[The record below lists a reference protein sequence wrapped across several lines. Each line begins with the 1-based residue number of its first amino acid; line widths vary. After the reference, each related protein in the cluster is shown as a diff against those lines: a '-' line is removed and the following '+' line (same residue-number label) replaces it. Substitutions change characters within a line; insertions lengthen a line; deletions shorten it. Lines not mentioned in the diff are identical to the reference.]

1 MRPDK
6 RGSAASTTTLVVF
19 ALPVIWL
26 GLIGGSCA
34 APGRTLIDWIN
45 AFGTAIEQPWHFS
58 FNQYSLKAVLIAL
71 AAYALCIMLYRDSQ
85 RKRRPGE
92 EYGSA
97 EWGNAKQIDSK
108 YRYHDKFTVEVKQML
123 HRIASFFALCAEFI
137 TGKLTEEERQRRK
150 EQKAL
155 AVHVDQNIPLT
166 MHTRIGLDVFRHQ
179 RNLNM
184 MVIGGSGTGKS
195 RSVSKPEILQAN
207 CSYIICDPKGELLRD
222 CAEFLLHEGYDIK
235 VFNLKE
241 GERRC
246 GNMYNPFRYLRSEVD
261 CVQLVTLLF
270 RATTPK
276 GSHSSDP
283 FWERAEETLVTALV
297 LFIYLECDPEDQNF
311 ATVMFLLRNA
321 QASEEDEGKQNPVDT
336 LFAEIAQDHPEHIA
350 NQYWEAYKLAAGKT
364 AKSILIMASSRLKHF
379 MLDEI
384 ADMTMEDEMDLA
396 SLGEKKRAIFV
407 CTPVNDT
414 SFNYLVSMMYMQ
426 AFQQLYDR
434 AEREYGGRLPRHVRF
449 IMDEFYNTPPPDRF
463 DNVLSTCRSYNLS
476 CAVILQ
482 DIGQIKTMFEKEW
495 ESLIAQC
502 DQFLYLGGNDTATHK
517 YVSERLGKETIFS
530 KTTSQTRGT
539 HGSSSQNDQKVGTEL
554 MTPDAISRMENQYSI
569 LFMRGE
575 RPVFDEKYV
584 LQKHPN
590 VQWLA
595 GDGKAKAY
603 SPPEHIPF
611 HKYHVEIPAD
621 EIDEKYKPE
630 EIGGV
635 LFEYFV
641 IPPQSPQKGERIMK
655 NKLTQ
660 KAAALLCS
668 KKALNR
674 ARTAHRL
681 LSMTAIIACL
691 AVVPAF
697 ADNEAL
703 NAVNKLS
710 DTIFAL
716 IKAVGLICAGWGVL
730 QLGMSVQSHD
740 ASQRTQGV
748 LCILGGLLI
757 YFVKAIL
764 TSIGAA

>member
-58 FNQYSLKAVLIAL
+58 FNQYSLKAILIAL
-71 AAYALCIMLYRDSQ
+71 AAYAMCIMLYRDSQ

-108 YRYHDKFTVEVKQML
+108 YRYHDKFTVEVKQTL

-150 EQKAL
+150 ERKAL

-336 LFAEIAQDHPEHIA
+336 LFAEIAQEHPEHIA

-482 DIGQIKTMFEKEW
+482 DIGQLKTMFEKEW
-495 ESLIAQC
+495 ESLMAQC
-502 DQFLYLGGNDTATHK
+502 DEFLY
-517 YVSERLGKETIFS
+517 E
-530 KTTSQTRGT
+530 
-539 HGSSSQNDQKVGTEL
+539 
-554 MTPDAISRMENQYSI
+554 
-569 LFMRGE
+569 
-575 RPVFDEKYV
+575 
-584 LQKHPN
+584 
-590 VQWLA
+590 
-595 GDGKAKAY
+595 
-603 SPPEHIPF
+603 
-611 HKYHVEIPAD
+611 
-621 EIDEKYKPE
+621 
-630 EIGGV
+630 
-635 LFEYFV
+635 
-641 IPPQSPQKGERIMK
+641 
-655 NKLTQ
+655 
-660 KAAALLCS
+660 
-668 KKALNR
+668 
-674 ARTAHRL
+674 
-681 LSMTAIIACL
+681 
-691 AVVPAF
+691 
-697 ADNEAL
+697 
-703 NAVNKLS
+703 
-710 DTIFAL
+710 
-716 IKAVGLICAGWGVL
+716 
-730 QLGMSVQSHD
+730 
-740 ASQRTQGV
+740 
-748 LCILGGLLI
+748 
-757 YFVKAIL
+757 
-764 TSIGAA
+764 

>member
-150 EQKAL
+150 ERKAL

-276 GSHSSDP
+276 GSRSSDP

-336 LFAEIAQDHPEHIA
+336 LFAEIAQEHPEHIA
-350 NQYWEAYKLAAGKT
+350 NQYWEAYKLAAG
-364 AKSILIMASSRLKHF
+364 
-379 MLDEI
+379 
-384 ADMTMEDEMDLA
+384 
-396 SLGEKKRAIFV
+396 
-407 CTPVNDT
+407 
-414 SFNYLVSMMYMQ
+414 
-426 AFQQLYDR
+426 
-434 AEREYGGRLPRHVRF
+434 
-449 IMDEFYNTPPPDRF
+449 
-463 DNVLSTCRSYNLS
+463 
-476 CAVILQ
+476 
-482 DIGQIKTMFEKEW
+482 DI
-495 ESLIAQC
+495 
-502 DQFLYLGGNDTATHK
+502 
-517 YVSERLGKETIFS
+517 
-530 KTTSQTRGT
+530 
-539 HGSSSQNDQKVGTEL
+539 
-554 MTPDAISRMENQYSI
+554 
-569 LFMRGE
+569 
-575 RPVFDEKYV
+575 
-584 LQKHPN
+584 
-590 VQWLA
+590 
-595 GDGKAKAY
+595 
-603 SPPEHIPF
+603 
-611 HKYHVEIPAD
+611 
-621 EIDEKYKPE
+621 
-630 EIGGV
+630 
-635 LFEYFV
+635 
-641 IPPQSPQKGERIMK
+641 
-655 NKLTQ
+655 
-660 KAAALLCS
+660 CS
-668 KKALNR
+668 K
-674 ARTAHRL
+674 
-681 LSMTAIIACL
+681 
-691 AVVPAF
+691 
-697 ADNEAL
+697 
-703 NAVNKLS
+703 
-710 DTIFAL
+710 
-716 IKAVGLICAGWGVL
+716 
-730 QLGMSVQSHD
+730 
-740 ASQRTQGV
+740 
-748 LCILGGLLI
+748 
-757 YFVKAIL
+757 
-764 TSIGAA
+764 

>member
-1 MRPDK
+1 MKRPDK
-6 RGSAASTTTLVVF
+6 RGLAANTTTLVVF

-34 APGRTLIDWIN
+34 APGRKLFDWIN

-58 FNQYSLKAVLIAL
+58 FNQYSIKAALIAL
-71 AAYALCIMLYRDSQ
+71 AAYVLFIVLYQDSQ

-92 EYGSA
+92 EYGTA
-97 EWGNAKQIDSK
+97 EWGTAEQIDSK
-108 YRYHDKFTVEVKQML
+108 YRYHDTFVD
-123 HRIASFFALCAEFI
+123 RIKKMFRSIRSFFALCAEFF
-137 TGKLTEEERQRRK
+137 TGKLTKEERQRRK
-150 EQKAL
+150 EQEEL
-155 AVHVDQNIPLT
+155 AVHIDQNIPLT

-195 RSVSKPEILQAN
+195 RSVSKPEIAQAN

-241 GERRC
+241 GHRRC
-246 GNMYNPFRYLRSEVD
+246 GNMYNPFHYLRSEAD

-276 GSHSSDP
+276 GTHSSDP
-283 FWERAEETLVTALV
+283 FWERAEETLITALV
-297 LFIYLECDPEDQNF
+297 LYLYLEGEPEDKNF
-311 ATVMFLLRNA
+311 ATIMFLLRNA
-321 QASEEDEGKQNPVDT
+321 QASEEDESARNPVDE
-336 LFAEIAQDHPEHIA
+336 LFMEVEAEKGAGHIA
-350 NQYWEAYKLAAGKT
+350 VQYWQAYKLAAGKT

-379 MLDEI
+379 MLSEI

-396 SLGEKKRAIFV
+396 SLGERKRAIFI

-434 AEREYGGRLPRHVRF
+434 AEQKYGGRLPHHVRF

-502 DQFLYLGGNDTATHK
+502 DQFLYLGGNDTATYK

-530 KTTSQTRGT
+530 KTTSLSRGT
-539 HGSSSQNDQKVGTEL
+539 HGSSSQNDQKVGTDL
-554 MTPDAISRMENQYSI
+554 MTPDAIGKMDNQYSI
-569 LFMRGE
+569 LFVRGE
-575 RPVFDEKYV
+575 RPIFDEKYV

-590 VQWLA
+590 VKWLA
-595 GDGKAKAY
+595 GDGNAKKY
-603 SPPEHIPF
+603 DPPVHIPF
-611 HKYHVEIPAD
+611 HNVDPID
-621 EIDEKYKPE
+621 ENDEKYKPV
-630 EIGGV
+630 EIGG
-635 LFEYFV
+635 LRFDYLDWSQ
-641 IPPQSPQKGERIMK
+641 PQDEGE
-655 NKLTQ
+655 
-660 KAAALLCS
+660 
-668 KKALNR
+668 
-674 ARTAHRL
+674 
-681 LSMTAIIACL
+681 
-691 AVVPAF
+691 
-697 ADNEAL
+697 
-703 NAVNKLS
+703 
-710 DTIFAL
+710 
-716 IKAVGLICAGWGVL
+716 
-730 QLGMSVQSHD
+730 
-740 ASQRTQGV
+740 
-748 LCILGGLLI
+748 
-757 YFVKAIL
+757 
-764 TSIGAA
+764 

>member
-58 FNQYSLKAVLIAL
+58 FNQYSLKAILIAL

-108 YRYHDKFTVEVKQML
+108 YRYHDKFTVEVKQTL

-336 LFAEIAQDHPEHIA
+336 LFAEIAQEHPEHIA

-482 DIGQIKTMFEKEW
+482 DIGQLKTMFEKEW
-495 ESLIAQC
+495 ESLMAQC
-502 DQFLYLGGNDTATHK
+502 DEFLYLGGWARKRFFQKRPRRPEVRMVRPARMTR
-517 YVSERLGKETIFS
+517 RL
-530 KTTSQTRGT
+530 
-539 HGSSSQNDQKVGTEL
+539 
-554 MTPDAISRMENQYSI
+554 
-569 LFMRGE
+569 
-575 RPVFDEKYV
+575 
-584 LQKHPN
+584 
-590 VQWLA
+590 
-595 GDGKAKAY
+595 
-603 SPPEHIPF
+603 
-611 HKYHVEIPAD
+611 
-621 EIDEKYKPE
+621 
-630 EIGGV
+630 
-635 LFEYFV
+635 
-641 IPPQSPQKGERIMK
+641 
-655 NKLTQ
+655 
-660 KAAALLCS
+660 
-668 KKALNR
+668 
-674 ARTAHRL
+674 
-681 LSMTAIIACL
+681 
-691 AVVPAF
+691 
-697 ADNEAL
+697 
-703 NAVNKLS
+703 
-710 DTIFAL
+710 
-716 IKAVGLICAGWGVL
+716 
-730 QLGMSVQSHD
+730 VQS
-740 ASQRTQGV
+740 
-748 LCILGGLLI
+748 L
-757 YFVKAIL
+757 
-764 TSIGAA
+764 

>member
-482 DIGQIKTMFEKEW
+482 DIGQLKTMFEKEW
-495 ESLIAQC
+495 ESLMAQC
-502 DQFLYLGGNDTATHK
+502 DEFLYLGGNDSATHK

-539 HGSSSQNDQKVGTEL
+539 HGSSSQN
-554 MTPDAISRMENQYSI
+554 AI

-641 IPPQSPQKGERIMK
+641 IPPQSPQKGE
-655 NKLTQ
+655 
-660 KAAALLCS
+660 
-668 KKALNR
+668 
-674 ARTAHRL
+674 
-681 LSMTAIIACL
+681 
-691 AVVPAF
+691 
-697 ADNEAL
+697 
-703 NAVNKLS
+703 
-710 DTIFAL
+710 
-716 IKAVGLICAGWGVL
+716 
-730 QLGMSVQSHD
+730 
-740 ASQRTQGV
+740 
-748 LCILGGLLI
+748 
-757 YFVKAIL
+757 
-764 TSIGAA
+764 

>member
-1 MRPDK
+1 
-6 RGSAASTTTLVVF
+6 
-19 ALPVIWL
+19 
-26 GLIGGSCA
+26 
-34 APGRTLIDWIN
+34 
-45 AFGTAIEQPWHFS
+45 
-58 FNQYSLKAVLIAL
+58 
-71 AAYALCIMLYRDSQ
+71 
-85 RKRRPGE
+85 
-92 EYGSA
+92 
-97 EWGNAKQIDSK
+97 
-108 YRYHDKFTVEVKQML
+108 
-123 HRIASFFALCAEFI
+123 
-137 TGKLTEEERQRRK
+137 
-150 EQKAL
+150 
-155 AVHVDQNIPLT
+155 
-166 MHTRIGLDVFRHQ
+166 
-179 RNLNM
+179 
-184 MVIGGSGTGKS
+184 
-195 RSVSKPEILQAN
+195 
-207 CSYIICDPKGELLRD
+207 
-222 CAEFLLHEGYDIK
+222 
-235 VFNLKE
+235 
-241 GERRC
+241 
-246 GNMYNPFRYLRSEVD
+246 
-261 CVQLVTLLF
+261 
-270 RATTPK
+270 
-276 GSHSSDP
+276 
-283 FWERAEETLVTALV
+283 
-297 LFIYLECDPEDQNF
+297 
-311 ATVMFLLRNA
+311 
-321 QASEEDEGKQNPVDT
+321 
-336 LFAEIAQDHPEHIA
+336 
-350 NQYWEAYKLAAGKT
+350 
-364 AKSILIMASSRLKHF
+364 MASSRLKHF

-621 EIDEKYKPE
+621 EIDEKYMPE

-641 IPPQSPQKGERIMK
+641 IPPQSPQKGE
-655 NKLTQ
+655 
-660 KAAALLCS
+660 
-668 KKALNR
+668 
-674 ARTAHRL
+674 
-681 LSMTAIIACL
+681 
-691 AVVPAF
+691 
-697 ADNEAL
+697 
-703 NAVNKLS
+703 
-710 DTIFAL
+710 
-716 IKAVGLICAGWGVL
+716 
-730 QLGMSVQSHD
+730 
-740 ASQRTQGV
+740 
-748 LCILGGLLI
+748 
-757 YFVKAIL
+757 
-764 TSIGAA
+764 

>member
-1 MRPDK
+1 MKRPDK
-6 RGSAASTTTLVVF
+6 RGLAVNTTTLVVF

-58 FNQYSLKAVLIAL
+58 FNQYSLKAILIAL
-71 AAYALCIMLYRDSQ
+71 AAYVLFIVLYQDSQ

-92 EYGSA
+92 EYGTA
-97 EWGNAKQIDSK
+97 EWGTAEQIDSK
-108 YRYHDKFTVEVKQML
+108 YRYHDTFVD
-123 HRIASFFALCAEFI
+123 RIKKMFRSIRSFFALCAEFF
-137 TGKLTEEERQRRK
+137 TGKLTKEERQRRK
-150 EQKAL
+150 EQEEL
-155 AVHVDQNIPLT
+155 AVHIDQNIPLT

-195 RSVSKPEILQAN
+195 RSVSKPEIAQAN

-241 GERRC
+241 GHRRC
-246 GNMYNPFRYLRSEVD
+246 GNMYNPFHYLRSEAD

-276 GSHSSDP
+276 GTHSSDP
-283 FWERAEETLVTALV
+283 FWERAEETLITALV
-297 LFIYLECDPEDQNF
+297 LYLYLEGEPEDKNF
-311 ATVMFLLRNA
+311 ATIMFLLRNA
-321 QASEEDEGKQNPVDT
+321 QASEEDESARNPVDE
-336 LFAEIAQDHPEHIA
+336 LFMEVEAEKGAGHIA
-350 NQYWEAYKLAAGKT
+350 VQYWQAYKLAAGKT

-379 MLDEI
+379 MLSEI

-396 SLGEKKRAIFV
+396 SLGERKRAIFI

-434 AEREYGGRLPRHVRF
+434 AEQKYGGRLPHHVRF

-502 DQFLYLGGNDTATHK
+502 DQFLYLGGNDTATYK

-530 KTTSQTRGT
+530 KTTSLSRGT
-539 HGSSSQNDQKVGTEL
+539 HGSSSQNDQKVGTDL
-554 MTPDAISRMENQYSI
+554 MTPDAIGKMDNQYSI
-569 LFMRGE
+569 LFVRGE
-575 RPVFDEKYV
+575 RPIFDEKYV

-590 VQWLA
+590 VKWLA
-595 GDGKAKAY
+595 GDGNAKKY
-603 SPPEHIPF
+603 DPPVHIPF
-611 HKYHVEIPAD
+611 HNVDPID
-621 EIDEKYKPE
+621 ENDEKYQPV
-630 EIGGV
+630 EIGGIRFDY
-635 LFEYFV
+635 LDWSK
-641 IPPQSPQKGERIMK
+641 PQDKGE
-655 NKLTQ
+655 
-660 KAAALLCS
+660 
-668 KKALNR
+668 
-674 ARTAHRL
+674 
-681 LSMTAIIACL
+681 
-691 AVVPAF
+691 
-697 ADNEAL
+697 
-703 NAVNKLS
+703 
-710 DTIFAL
+710 
-716 IKAVGLICAGWGVL
+716 
-730 QLGMSVQSHD
+730 
-740 ASQRTQGV
+740 
-748 LCILGGLLI
+748 
-757 YFVKAIL
+757 
-764 TSIGAA
+764 

>member
-123 HRIASFFALCAEFI
+123 HRIASFVALCAEFI

-150 EQKAL
+150 ERKAL

-261 CVQLVTLLF
+261 CVQIVTLLF

-336 LFAEIAQDHPEHIA
+336 LFAEIAQEHPEHIA

-482 DIGQIKTMFEKEW
+482 DIGQLKTMFEKEW
-495 ESLIAQC
+495 ESLMAQC
-502 DQFLYLGGNDTATHK
+502 DEFLYLGGNDTATHK

-641 IPPQSPQKGERIMK
+641 IPPQSPPKRRINYEKQVYSESCCTAVQQKS
-655 NKLTQ
+655 TQ
-660 KAAALLCS
+660 SRPHCAP
-668 KKALNR
+668 
-674 ARTAHRL
+674 TAVHDGNHRL
-681 LSMTAIIACL
+681 PCCCT
-691 AVVPAF
+691 
-697 ADNEAL
+697 
-703 NAVNKLS
+703 
-710 DTIFAL
+710 
-716 IKAVGLICAGWGVL
+716 GVC
-730 QLGMSVQSHD
+730 
-740 ASQRTQGV
+740 R
-748 LCILGGLLI
+748 
-757 YFVKAIL
+757 
-764 TSIGAA
+764 

>member
-6 RGSAASTTTLVVF
+6 RGSAASTTVLVVF

-26 GLIGGSCA
+26 GLLGATCVEQGQ
-34 APGRTLIDWIN
+34 TLFDWIN
-45 AFGTAIEQPWHFS
+45 AFSAALSTPWRIFP
-58 FNQYSLKAVLIAL
+58 FNQYSIKAALIAL
-71 AAYALCIMLYRDSQ
+71 AIYAVCILLYRDSQ

-108 YRYHDKFTVEVKQML
+108 YRYHDKFTIEVKQ
-123 HRIASFFALCAEFI
+123 AL
-137 TGKLTEEERQRRK
+137 QRRK
-150 EQKAL
+150 EQNEL
-155 AVHVDQNIPLT
+155 AVHIDQNIPLT

-283 FWERAEETLVTALV
+283 FWERAEETLITALV

-311 ATVMFLLRNA
+311 ATIMFLLRNA
-321 QASEEDEGKQNPVDT
+321 QASEEDESKQNPVDT
-336 LFAEIAQDHPEHIA
+336 LFAEIAKDHPEHIA

-434 AEREYGGRLPRHVRF
+434 AERKYGGRLPRHVRF

-482 DIGQIKTMFEKEW
+482 DIGQLKTMFEKEW
-495 ESLIAQC
+495 ESLMAQC
-502 DQFLYLGGNDTATHK
+502 DEFLYLGGNDVATHK
-517 YVSERLGKETIFS
+517 FVSERLGKETIFS
-530 KTTSQTRGT
+530 KTTSQTKGT

-554 MTPDAISRMENQYSI
+554 MTPDAIGRMENQYSI

-584 LQKHPN
+584 LTKHPN

-595 GDGKAKAY
+595 GDGKAKPY
-603 SPPEHIPF
+603 SPEIHIPF
-611 HKYHVEIPAD
+611 HSAVRVD
-621 EIDEKYKPE
+621 ENDENYKPE

-641 IPPQSPQKGERIMK
+641 IPQSKDKGE
-655 NKLTQ
+655 
-660 KAAALLCS
+660 
-668 KKALNR
+668 
-674 ARTAHRL
+674 
-681 LSMTAIIACL
+681 
-691 AVVPAF
+691 
-697 ADNEAL
+697 
-703 NAVNKLS
+703 
-710 DTIFAL
+710 
-716 IKAVGLICAGWGVL
+716 
-730 QLGMSVQSHD
+730 
-740 ASQRTQGV
+740 
-748 LCILGGLLI
+748 
-757 YFVKAIL
+757 
-764 TSIGAA
+764 

>member
-1 MRPDK
+1 MKRPDK
-6 RGSAASTTTLVVF
+6 RGLAANTTTLVVF

-34 APGRTLIDWIN
+34 APGRKLFDWIN
-45 AFGTAIEQPWHFS
+45 AFSIAIETPWRLS
-58 FNQYSLKAVLIAL
+58 FNQYSIKAALIAL
-71 AAYALCIMLYRDSQ
+71 AAYVLFIVLYQDSQ

-92 EYGSA
+92 EYGTA
-97 EWGNAKQIDSK
+97 EWGTAEQIDSK
-108 YRYHDKFTVEVKQML
+108 YRYHDTFVD
-123 HRIASFFALCAEFI
+123 RIKKMFRSIRSFFALCAEFF
-137 TGKLTEEERQRRK
+137 TGKLTKEERQRRK
-150 EQKAL
+150 EQEEL
-155 AVHVDQNIPLT
+155 AVHIDQNIPLT

-195 RSVSKPEILQAN
+195 RSVSKPEIAQAN

-241 GERRC
+241 GHRRC
-246 GNMYNPFRYLRSEVD
+246 GNMYNPFHYLRSEAD

-276 GSHSSDP
+276 GTHSSDP
-283 FWERAEETLVTALV
+283 FWERAEETLITALV
-297 LFIYLECDPEDQNF
+297 LYLYLEGEPEDKNF
-311 ATVMFLLRNA
+311 ATIMFLLRNA
-321 QASEEDEGKQNPVDT
+321 QASEEDESARNPVDE
-336 LFAEIAQDHPEHIA
+336 LFMEVEAEKGAGHIA
-350 NQYWEAYKLAAGKT
+350 VQYWQAYKLAAGKT

-379 MLDEI
+379 MLSEI

-396 SLGEKKRAIFV
+396 SLGERKRAIFI

-434 AEREYGGRLPRHVRF
+434 AEQKYGGRLPHHVRF

-502 DQFLYLGGNDTATHK
+502 DQFLYLGGNDTATYK

-530 KTTSQTRGT
+530 KTTSLSRGT
-539 HGSSSQNDQKVGTEL
+539 HGSSSQNDQKVGTDL
-554 MTPDAISRMENQYSI
+554 MTPDAIGKMDNQYSI
-569 LFMRGE
+569 LFVRGE
-575 RPVFDEKYV
+575 RPIFDEKYV

-641 IPPQSPQKGERIMK
+641 IPPQSPQKGE
-655 NKLTQ
+655 
-660 KAAALLCS
+660 
-668 KKALNR
+668 
-674 ARTAHRL
+674 
-681 LSMTAIIACL
+681 
-691 AVVPAF
+691 
-697 ADNEAL
+697 
-703 NAVNKLS
+703 
-710 DTIFAL
+710 
-716 IKAVGLICAGWGVL
+716 
-730 QLGMSVQSHD
+730 
-740 ASQRTQGV
+740 
-748 LCILGGLLI
+748 
-757 YFVKAIL
+757 
-764 TSIGAA
+764 

>member
-482 DIGQIKTMFEKEW
+482 DIGQLKTMFEKEW
-495 ESLIAQC
+495 ESLMAQC
-502 DQFLYLGGNDTATHK
+502 DEFLYLGGNDTATHK

-530 KTTSQTRGT
+530 KTTSQTRGY
-539 HGSSSQNDQKVGTEL
+539 
-554 MTPDAISRMENQYSI
+554 AW
-569 LFMRGE
+569 F
-575 RPVFDEKYV
+575 
-584 LQKHPN
+584 
-590 VQWLA
+590 VQ
-595 GDGKAKAY
+595 
-603 SPPEHIPF
+603 PE
-611 HKYHVEIPAD
+611 
-621 EIDEKYKPE
+621 
-630 EIGGV
+630 
-635 LFEYFV
+635 
-641 IPPQSPQKGERIMK
+641 
-655 NKLTQ
+655 
-660 KAAALLCS
+660 
-668 KKALNR
+668 
-674 ARTAHRL
+674 
-681 LSMTAIIACL
+681 
-691 AVVPAF
+691 
-697 ADNEAL
+697 
-703 NAVNKLS
+703 
-710 DTIFAL
+710 
-716 IKAVGLICAGWGVL
+716 
-730 QLGMSVQSHD
+730 
-740 ASQRTQGV
+740 
-748 LCILGGLLI
+748 
-757 YFVKAIL
+757 
-764 TSIGAA
+764 

>member
-123 HRIASFFALCAEFI
+123 HRIASFVALCAEFI

-150 EQKAL
+150 ERKAL

-276 GSHSSDP
+276 GSRSSDP

-336 LFAEIAQDHPEHIA
+336 LFAEIAQEHPEHIA

-414 SFNYLVSMMYMQ
+414 SFNYL
-426 AFQQLYDR
+426 F
-434 AEREYGGRLPRHVRF
+434 P
-449 IMDEFYNTPPPDRF
+449 
-463 DNVLSTCRSYNLS
+463 
-476 CAVILQ
+476 
-482 DIGQIKTMFEKEW
+482 
-495 ESLIAQC
+495 
-502 DQFLYLGGNDTATHK
+502 
-517 YVSERLGKETIFS
+517 
-530 KTTSQTRGT
+530 
-539 HGSSSQNDQKVGTEL
+539 
-554 MTPDAISRMENQYSI
+554 
-569 LFMRGE
+569 
-575 RPVFDEKYV
+575 
-584 LQKHPN
+584 
-590 VQWLA
+590 
-595 GDGKAKAY
+595 
-603 SPPEHIPF
+603 
-611 HKYHVEIPAD
+611 
-621 EIDEKYKPE
+621 
-630 EIGGV
+630 
-635 LFEYFV
+635 
-641 IPPQSPQKGERIMK
+641 
-655 NKLTQ
+655 
-660 KAAALLCS
+660 
-668 KKALNR
+668 
-674 ARTAHRL
+674 
-681 LSMTAIIACL
+681 
-691 AVVPAF
+691 
-697 ADNEAL
+697 
-703 NAVNKLS
+703 
-710 DTIFAL
+710 
-716 IKAVGLICAGWGVL
+716 
-730 QLGMSVQSHD
+730 
-740 ASQRTQGV
+740 
-748 LCILGGLLI
+748 
-757 YFVKAIL
+757 
-764 TSIGAA
+764 

>member
-1 MRPDK
+1 MKRPDK
-6 RGSAASTTTLVVF
+6 RGLAANTTTLVVF

-34 APGRTLIDWIN
+34 APGRKLFDWIN

-58 FNQYSLKAVLIAL
+58 FNQYSIKAALIAL
-71 AAYALCIMLYRDSQ
+71 AAYVLFIVLYQDSQ

-92 EYGSA
+92 EYGTA
-97 EWGNAKQIDSK
+97 EWGTAEQIDSK
-108 YRYHDKFTVEVKQML
+108 YRYHDTFVD
-123 HRIASFFALCAEFI
+123 RIKKMFRSIRSFFALCAEFF
-137 TGKLTEEERQRRK
+137 TGKLTKEERQRRK
-150 EQKAL
+150 EQEEL
-155 AVHVDQNIPLT
+155 AVHIDQNIPLT

-195 RSVSKPEILQAN
+195 RSVSKPEIAQAN

-241 GERRC
+241 GHRRC
-246 GNMYNPFRYLRSEVD
+246 GNMYNPFHYLRSEAD

-276 GSHSSDP
+276 GTHSSDP
-283 FWERAEETLVTALV
+283 FWERAEETLITALV
-297 LFIYLECDPEDQNF
+297 LYLYLEGEPEDKNF
-311 ATVMFLLRNA
+311 ATIMFLLRNT
-321 QASEEDEGKQNPVDT
+321 QASEEDESARNPVDE
-336 LFAEIAQDHPEHIA
+336 LFMEVEAEKGSGHIA
-350 NQYWEAYKLAAGKT
+350 VQYWQAYKLAAGKT

-379 MLDEI
+379 MLSEI

-396 SLGEKKRAIFV
+396 SLGERKRAIFI

-434 AEREYGGRLPRHVRF
+434 AEQKYGGRLPHHVRF

-502 DQFLYLGGNDTATHK
+502 DQFLYLGGNDTATYK

-530 KTTSQTRGT
+530 KTTSLSKGT
-539 HGSSSQNDQKVGTEL
+539 HGSSSQNDQKVGTDL
-554 MTPDAISRMENQYSI
+554 MTPDAIGKMDNQYSI
-569 LFMRGE
+569 LFVRGE
-575 RPVFDEKYV
+575 RPIFDEKYV

-590 VQWLA
+590 VKWLA
-595 GDGKAKAY
+595 GDGNAKKY
-603 SPPEHIPF
+603 DPPVHIPF
-611 HKYHVEIPAD
+611 HNVDPID
-621 EIDEKYKPE
+621 ENDEKYKPV
-630 EIGGV
+630 EIGG
-635 LFEYFV
+635 LRFDYLDWSQ
-641 IPPQSPQKGERIMK
+641 PQDKGE
-655 NKLTQ
+655 
-660 KAAALLCS
+660 
-668 KKALNR
+668 
-674 ARTAHRL
+674 
-681 LSMTAIIACL
+681 
-691 AVVPAF
+691 
-697 ADNEAL
+697 
-703 NAVNKLS
+703 
-710 DTIFAL
+710 
-716 IKAVGLICAGWGVL
+716 
-730 QLGMSVQSHD
+730 
-740 ASQRTQGV
+740 
-748 LCILGGLLI
+748 
-757 YFVKAIL
+757 
-764 TSIGAA
+764 

>member
-58 FNQYSLKAVLIAL
+58 FNQYSLKAILIAL

-108 YRYHDKFTVEVKQML
+108 YRYHDKFTVEVKQTL

-336 LFAEIAQDHPEHIA
+336 LFAEIAQEHPEHIA

-482 DIGQIKTMFEKEW
+482 DIGQLKTMFEKEW
-495 ESLIAQC
+495 ESLMAQC
-502 DQFLYLGGNDTATHK
+502 DEFLYLGGNDTT
-517 YVSERLGKETIFS
+517 
-530 KTTSQTRGT
+530 
-539 HGSSSQNDQKVGTEL
+539 D
-554 MTPDAISRMENQYSI
+554 
-569 LFMRGE
+569 
-575 RPVFDEKYV
+575 
-584 LQKHPN
+584 
-590 VQWLA
+590 
-595 GDGKAKAY
+595 
-603 SPPEHIPF
+603 
-611 HKYHVEIPAD
+611 
-621 EIDEKYKPE
+621 
-630 EIGGV
+630 
-635 LFEYFV
+635 
-641 IPPQSPQKGERIMK
+641 PQI
-655 NKLTQ
+655 
-660 KAAALLCS
+660 CV
-668 KKALNR
+668 
-674 ARTAHRL
+674 RTAGQGNDFFKNDLTDQRY
-681 LSMTAIIACL
+681 AW
-691 AVVPAF
+691 F
-697 ADNEAL
+697 
-703 NAVNKLS
+703 
-710 DTIFAL
+710 
-716 IKAVGLICAGWGVL
+716 
-730 QLGMSVQSHD
+730 VQPE
-740 ASQRTQGV
+740 
-748 LCILGGLLI
+748 
-757 YFVKAIL
+757 
-764 TSIGAA
+764 

>member
-1 MRPDK
+1 MKRPDK
-6 RGSAASTTTLVVF
+6 RGLAANTTTLVVF

-34 APGRTLIDWIN
+34 APGRKLFDWID
-45 AFGTAIEQPWHFS
+45 AFSTAIETPWRLS
-58 FNQYSLKAVLIAL
+58 FNQYSIKAALIAL
-71 AAYALCIMLYRDSQ
+71 AAYVLFIVLYQDSQ

-92 EYGSA
+92 EYGTA
-97 EWGNAKQIDSK
+97 EWGTAEQIDSK
-108 YRYHDKFTVEVKQML
+108 YRYHDTLVDRLKDMFR
-123 HRIASFFALCAEFI
+123 RIKSFYVLCAEFF
-137 TGKLTEEERQRRK
+137 TGKLTKEERQRRK
-150 EQKAL
+150 EQEEL
-155 AVHVDQNIPLT
+155 AVHIDQNIPLT

-195 RSVSKPEILQAN
+195 RSVSKPEIAQAN

-241 GERRC
+241 GHRRC
-246 GNMYNPFRYLRSEVD
+246 GNMYNPFHYLRSEAD

-276 GSHSSDP
+276 GTHSSDP
-283 FWERAEETLVTALV
+283 FWERAEETLITALV
-297 LFIYLECDPEDQNF
+297 LYLYLEGEPEDKNF
-311 ATVMFLLRNA
+311 ATIMFLLRNA
-321 QASEEDEGKQNPVDT
+321 QASEEDESARNPVDE
-336 LFAEIAQDHPEHIA
+336 LFMEVEAEKGAGHIA
-350 NQYWEAYKLAAGKT
+350 VQYWQAYKLAAGKT

-379 MLDEI
+379 MLSEI

-396 SLGEKKRAIFV
+396 SLGERKRAIFI

-434 AEREYGGRLPRHVRF
+434 AEQKYGGRLPHHVRF

-502 DQFLYLGGNDTATHK
+502 DQFLYLGGNDTATYK

-530 KTTSQTRGT
+530 KTTSLSRGT
-539 HGSSSQNDQKVGTEL
+539 HGSSSQNDQKVGTDL
-554 MTPDAISRMENQYSI
+554 MTPDAIGKMDNQYSI
-569 LFMRGE
+569 LFVRGE
-575 RPVFDEKYV
+575 RPIFDEKYV

-641 IPPQSPQKGERIMK
+641 IPPQSPQKGE
-655 NKLTQ
+655 
-660 KAAALLCS
+660 
-668 KKALNR
+668 
-674 ARTAHRL
+674 
-681 LSMTAIIACL
+681 
-691 AVVPAF
+691 
-697 ADNEAL
+697 
-703 NAVNKLS
+703 
-710 DTIFAL
+710 
-716 IKAVGLICAGWGVL
+716 
-730 QLGMSVQSHD
+730 
-740 ASQRTQGV
+740 
-748 LCILGGLLI
+748 
-757 YFVKAIL
+757 
-764 TSIGAA
+764 

>member
-1 MRPDK
+1 MKRPDK
-6 RGSAASTTTLVVF
+6 RGLAANTTTLVVF

-34 APGRTLIDWIN
+34 APGRKLFDWID

-58 FNQYSLKAVLIAL
+58 FNQYSIKAALIAL
-71 AAYALCIMLYRDSQ
+71 AAYVLFIVLYQDSQ

-92 EYGSA
+92 EYGTA
-97 EWGNAKQIDSK
+97 EWGTAEQIDSK
-108 YRYHDKFTVEVKQML
+108 YRYHDTFVD
-123 HRIASFFALCAEFI
+123 RIKKMFRSIRSFFALCAEFF
-137 TGKLTEEERQRRK
+137 TGKLTKEERQRRK
-150 EQKAL
+150 EQEEL
-155 AVHVDQNIPLT
+155 AVHIDQNIPLT

-195 RSVSKPEILQAN
+195 RSVSKPEIAQAN

-241 GERRC
+241 GHRRC
-246 GNMYNPFRYLRSEVD
+246 GNMYNPFHYLRSEAD

-276 GSHSSDP
+276 GTHSSDP
-283 FWERAEETLVTALV
+283 FWERAEETLITALV
-297 LFIYLECDPEDQNF
+297 LYLYLEGEPEDKNF
-311 ATVMFLLRNA
+311 ATIMFLLRNA
-321 QASEEDEGKQNPVDT
+321 QASEEDESARNPVDE
-336 LFAEIAQDHPEHIA
+336 LFMEVEAEKGAGHIA
-350 NQYWEAYKLAAGKT
+350 VQYWQAYKLAAGKT

-379 MLDEI
+379 MLSEI

-396 SLGEKKRAIFV
+396 SLGERKRAIFI

-434 AEREYGGRLPRHVRF
+434 AEQKYSGRLPHHVRF

-502 DQFLYLGGNDTATHK
+502 DQFLYLGGNDTATYK

-530 KTTSQTRGT
+530 KTTSLSKGT
-539 HGSSSQNDQKVGTEL
+539 HGSSSQNDQKVGTDL
-554 MTPDAISRMENQYSI
+554 MTPDAIGKMDNQYSI
-569 LFMRGE
+569 LFVRGE
-575 RPVFDEKYV
+575 RPIFDEKYV

-590 VQWLA
+590 VKWLA
-595 GDGKAKAY
+595 GDGNAKKY
-603 SPPEHIPF
+603 DPPVHIPF
-611 HKYHVEIPAD
+611 HNVDPID
-621 EIDEKYKPE
+621 ENDEKYKPV
-630 EIGGV
+630 EIGG
-635 LFEYFV
+635 LRFDYLDWSQ
-641 IPPQSPQKGERIMK
+641 PQDKGE
-655 NKLTQ
+655 
-660 KAAALLCS
+660 
-668 KKALNR
+668 
-674 ARTAHRL
+674 
-681 LSMTAIIACL
+681 
-691 AVVPAF
+691 
-697 ADNEAL
+697 
-703 NAVNKLS
+703 
-710 DTIFAL
+710 
-716 IKAVGLICAGWGVL
+716 
-730 QLGMSVQSHD
+730 
-740 ASQRTQGV
+740 
-748 LCILGGLLI
+748 
-757 YFVKAIL
+757 
-764 TSIGAA
+764 

>member
-123 HRIASFFALCAEFI
+123 HRIASFVALCAEFI

-150 EQKAL
+150 ERKAL

-336 LFAEIAQDHPEHIA
+336 LFAEIAQEHPEHIA

-482 DIGQIKTMFEKEW
+482 DIGQLKTMFEKEW
-495 ESLIAQC
+495 ESLMAQC
-502 DQFLYLGGNDTATHK
+502 DEFLYLGGNDTATHK

-603 SPPEHIPF
+603 SPPEHIRSTNIMLRFPPMKSTRNTSQRKSEVF
-611 HKYHVEIPAD
+611 SLNTS
-621 EIDEKYKPE
+621 
-630 EIGGV
+630 
-635 LFEYFV
+635 LFLHN
-641 IPPQSPQKGERIMK
+641 PPKKE
-655 NKLTQ
+655 NKL
-660 KAAALLCS
+660 
-668 KKALNR
+668 
-674 ARTAHRL
+674 
-681 LSMTAIIACL
+681 
-691 AVVPAF
+691 
-697 ADNEAL
+697 
-703 NAVNKLS
+703 
-710 DTIFAL
+710 
-716 IKAVGLICAGWGVL
+716 
-730 QLGMSVQSHD
+730 
-740 ASQRTQGV
+740 
-748 LCILGGLLI
+748 
-757 YFVKAIL
+757 
-764 TSIGAA
+764 

>member
-539 HGSSSQNDQKVGTEL
+539 HGSSSQNDQKVGTDV
-554 MTPDAISRMENQYSI
+554 PY
-569 LFMRGE
+569 LF
-575 RPVFDEKYV
+575 VKSSV
-584 LQKHPN
+584 
-590 VQWLA
+590 
-595 GDGKAKAY
+595 
-603 SPPEHIPF
+603 
-611 HKYHVEIPAD
+611 
-621 EIDEKYKPE
+621 
-630 EIGGV
+630 
-635 LFEYFV
+635 
-641 IPPQSPQKGERIMK
+641 
-655 NKLTQ
+655 
-660 KAAALLCS
+660 
-668 KKALNR
+668 ALN
-674 ARTAHRL
+674 
-681 LSMTAIIACL
+681 LS
-691 AVVPAF
+691 
-697 ADNEAL
+697 
-703 NAVNKLS
+703 
-710 DTIFAL
+710 
-716 IKAVGLICAGWGVL
+716 
-730 QLGMSVQSHD
+730 
-740 ASQRTQGV
+740 
-748 LCILGGLLI
+748 
-757 YFVKAIL
+757 
-764 TSIGAA
+764 

>member
-58 FNQYSLKAVLIAL
+58 FNQYSLKAILIAL

-108 YRYHDKFTVEVKQML
+108 YRYHDKFTVEVKQTL

-137 TGKLTEEERQRRK
+137 TGKLTAEERQRRK
-150 EQKAL
+150 ERKAL

-336 LFAEIAQDHPEHIA
+336 LFAEIAQEHPEHIA

-414 SFNYLVSMMYMQ
+414 SFNYPS
-426 AFQQLYDR
+426 
-434 AEREYGGRLPRHVRF
+434 
-449 IMDEFYNTPPPDRF
+449 
-463 DNVLSTCRSYNLS
+463 
-476 CAVILQ
+476 AV
-482 DIGQIKTMFEKEW
+482 
-495 ESLIAQC
+495 C
-502 DQFLYLGGNDTATHK
+502 
-517 YVSERLGKETIFS
+517 
-530 KTTSQTRGT
+530 
-539 HGSSSQNDQKVGTEL
+539 
-554 MTPDAISRMENQYSI
+554 
-569 LFMRGE
+569 
-575 RPVFDEKYV
+575 
-584 LQKHPN
+584 
-590 VQWLA
+590 
-595 GDGKAKAY
+595 
-603 SPPEHIPF
+603 
-611 HKYHVEIPAD
+611 
-621 EIDEKYKPE
+621 
-630 EIGGV
+630 
-635 LFEYFV
+635 
-641 IPPQSPQKGERIMK
+641 
-655 NKLTQ
+655 
-660 KAAALLCS
+660 
-668 KKALNR
+668 
-674 ARTAHRL
+674 
-681 LSMTAIIACL
+681 
-691 AVVPAF
+691 
-697 ADNEAL
+697 
-703 NAVNKLS
+703 
-710 DTIFAL
+710 
-716 IKAVGLICAGWGVL
+716 
-730 QLGMSVQSHD
+730 
-740 ASQRTQGV
+740 
-748 LCILGGLLI
+748 
-757 YFVKAIL
+757 
-764 TSIGAA
+764 

>member
-123 HRIASFFALCAEFI
+123 HRIASFVALCAEFI
-137 TGKLTEEERQRRK
+137 TGKLTEEERRRRK
-150 EQKAL
+150 ERKAL

-336 LFAEIAQDHPEHIA
+336 LFAEIAQEHPEHIA

-641 IPPQSPQKGERIMK
+641 IPPQSPKKGE
-655 NKLTQ
+655 
-660 KAAALLCS
+660 
-668 KKALNR
+668 
-674 ARTAHRL
+674 
-681 LSMTAIIACL
+681 
-691 AVVPAF
+691 
-697 ADNEAL
+697 
-703 NAVNKLS
+703 
-710 DTIFAL
+710 
-716 IKAVGLICAGWGVL
+716 
-730 QLGMSVQSHD
+730 
-740 ASQRTQGV
+740 
-748 LCILGGLLI
+748 
-757 YFVKAIL
+757 
-764 TSIGAA
+764 

>member
-6 RGSAASTTTLVVF
+6 RGSAASTTTRVVF
-19 ALPVIWL
+19 ALPVLWL

-45 AFGTAIEQPWHFS
+45 TFGTAIEQPWHFS

-123 HRIASFFALCAEFI
+123 HRIASFVALCAEFI

-150 EQKAL
+150 ERKAL

-276 GSHSSDP
+276 GSRSSDP

-350 NQYWEAYKLAAGKT
+350 NQYWEAYKLAAG
-364 AKSILIMASSRLKHF
+364 
-379 MLDEI
+379 
-384 ADMTMEDEMDLA
+384 
-396 SLGEKKRAIFV
+396 
-407 CTPVNDT
+407 
-414 SFNYLVSMMYMQ
+414 
-426 AFQQLYDR
+426 
-434 AEREYGGRLPRHVRF
+434 
-449 IMDEFYNTPPPDRF
+449 
-463 DNVLSTCRSYNLS
+463 
-476 CAVILQ
+476 
-482 DIGQIKTMFEKEW
+482 DI
-495 ESLIAQC
+495 
-502 DQFLYLGGNDTATHK
+502 
-517 YVSERLGKETIFS
+517 
-530 KTTSQTRGT
+530 
-539 HGSSSQNDQKVGTEL
+539 
-554 MTPDAISRMENQYSI
+554 
-569 LFMRGE
+569 
-575 RPVFDEKYV
+575 
-584 LQKHPN
+584 
-590 VQWLA
+590 
-595 GDGKAKAY
+595 
-603 SPPEHIPF
+603 
-611 HKYHVEIPAD
+611 
-621 EIDEKYKPE
+621 
-630 EIGGV
+630 
-635 LFEYFV
+635 
-641 IPPQSPQKGERIMK
+641 
-655 NKLTQ
+655 
-660 KAAALLCS
+660 CS
-668 KKALNR
+668 K
-674 ARTAHRL
+674 
-681 LSMTAIIACL
+681 
-691 AVVPAF
+691 
-697 ADNEAL
+697 
-703 NAVNKLS
+703 
-710 DTIFAL
+710 
-716 IKAVGLICAGWGVL
+716 
-730 QLGMSVQSHD
+730 
-740 ASQRTQGV
+740 
-748 LCILGGLLI
+748 
-757 YFVKAIL
+757 
-764 TSIGAA
+764 

>member
-1 MRPDK
+1 MKRPDK
-6 RGSAASTTTLVVF
+6 RGLAANTTTLVVF

-34 APGRTLIDWIN
+34 APGRKLFDWIN

-58 FNQYSLKAVLIAL
+58 FNQYSIKAALIAL
-71 AAYALCIMLYRDSQ
+71 AAYVLFIVLYQDSQ

-92 EYGSA
+92 EYGTA
-97 EWGNAKQIDSK
+97 EWGTAEQIDSK
-108 YRYHDKFTVEVKQML
+108 YRYHDTFVD
-123 HRIASFFALCAEFI
+123 RIKKMFRSIRSFFALCAEFF
-137 TGKLTEEERQRRK
+137 TGKLTKEERQRRK
-150 EQKAL
+150 EQEEL
-155 AVHVDQNIPLT
+155 AVHIDQNIPLT

-195 RSVSKPEILQAN
+195 RSVSKPEIAQAN

-241 GERRC
+241 GHRRC
-246 GNMYNPFRYLRSEVD
+246 GNMYNPFHYLRSEAD

-276 GSHSSDP
+276 GTHSSDP
-283 FWERAEETLVTALV
+283 FWERAEETLITALV
-297 LFIYLECDPEDQNF
+297 LYLYLEGEPEDKNF
-311 ATVMFLLRNA
+311 ATIMFLLRNA
-321 QASEEDEGKQNPVDT
+321 QASEEDESARNPVDE
-336 LFAEIAQDHPEHIA
+336 LFMEVEAEKGAGHIA
-350 NQYWEAYKLAAGKT
+350 VQYWQAYKLAAGKT

-379 MLDEI
+379 MLSEI

-396 SLGEKKRAIFV
+396 SLGERKRAIFI

-434 AEREYGGRLPRHVRF
+434 AEQKYSGRLPHHVRF

-502 DQFLYLGGNDTATHK
+502 DQFLYLGGNDTATYK

-530 KTTSQTRGT
+530 KTTSLSRGT
-539 HGSSSQNDQKVGTEL
+539 HGSSSQNDQKVGTDL
-554 MTPDAISRMENQYSI
+554 MTPDAIGKMDNQYSI
-569 LFMRGE
+569 LFVRGE
-575 RPVFDEKYV
+575 RPIFDEKYV

-590 VQWLA
+590 VKWLA
-595 GDGKAKAY
+595 GDGNAKKY
-603 SPPEHIPF
+603 DPPVHIPF
-611 HKYHVEIPAD
+611 HNVDPID
-621 EIDEKYKPE
+621 ENDEKYKPV
-630 EIGGV
+630 EIGG
-635 LFEYFV
+635 LRFDYLDWSQ
-641 IPPQSPQKGERIMK
+641 PQDKGE
-655 NKLTQ
+655 
-660 KAAALLCS
+660 
-668 KKALNR
+668 
-674 ARTAHRL
+674 
-681 LSMTAIIACL
+681 
-691 AVVPAF
+691 
-697 ADNEAL
+697 
-703 NAVNKLS
+703 
-710 DTIFAL
+710 
-716 IKAVGLICAGWGVL
+716 
-730 QLGMSVQSHD
+730 
-740 ASQRTQGV
+740 
-748 LCILGGLLI
+748 
-757 YFVKAIL
+757 
-764 TSIGAA
+764 

>member
-58 FNQYSLKAVLIAL
+58 FNQYSLKAILIAL

-108 YRYHDKFTVEVKQML
+108 YRYHDKFTVEVKQTL

-336 LFAEIAQDHPEHIA
+336 LFAEIAQEHPEHIA

-482 DIGQIKTMFEKEW
+482 DIGQLKTMFEKEW
-495 ESLIAQC
+495 ESLMAQC
-502 DQFLYLGGNDTATHK
+502 DEFLYLGGNDTATHK

-575 RPVFDEKYV
+575 RPVFDEKY
-584 LQKHPN
+584 
-590 VQWLA
+590 
-595 GDGKAKAY
+595 
-603 SPPEHIPF
+603 
-611 HKYHVEIPAD
+611 
-621 EIDEKYKPE
+621 KPE

-641 IPPQSPQKGERIMK
+641 IPPQSPQKGE
-655 NKLTQ
+655 
-660 KAAALLCS
+660 
-668 KKALNR
+668 
-674 ARTAHRL
+674 
-681 LSMTAIIACL
+681 
-691 AVVPAF
+691 
-697 ADNEAL
+697 
-703 NAVNKLS
+703 
-710 DTIFAL
+710 
-716 IKAVGLICAGWGVL
+716 
-730 QLGMSVQSHD
+730 
-740 ASQRTQGV
+740 
-748 LCILGGLLI
+748 
-757 YFVKAIL
+757 
-764 TSIGAA
+764 

>member
-482 DIGQIKTMFEKEW
+482 DIGQLKTMFEKEW
-495 ESLIAQC
+495 ESLMAQC
-502 DQFLYLGGNDTATHK
+502 DEFLYLGGNDTATHK

-539 HGSSSQNDQKVGTEL
+539 HGSSSQNDQKVGTD
-554 MTPDAISRMENQYSI
+554 MPY
-569 LFMRGE
+569 LF
-575 RPVFDEKYV
+575 VKSSV
-584 LQKHPN
+584 
-590 VQWLA
+590 
-595 GDGKAKAY
+595 
-603 SPPEHIPF
+603 
-611 HKYHVEIPAD
+611 
-621 EIDEKYKPE
+621 
-630 EIGGV
+630 
-635 LFEYFV
+635 
-641 IPPQSPQKGERIMK
+641 
-655 NKLTQ
+655 
-660 KAAALLCS
+660 
-668 KKALNR
+668 ALN
-674 ARTAHRL
+674 
-681 LSMTAIIACL
+681 LS
-691 AVVPAF
+691 
-697 ADNEAL
+697 
-703 NAVNKLS
+703 
-710 DTIFAL
+710 
-716 IKAVGLICAGWGVL
+716 
-730 QLGMSVQSHD
+730 
-740 ASQRTQGV
+740 
-748 LCILGGLLI
+748 
-757 YFVKAIL
+757 
-764 TSIGAA
+764 

>member
-123 HRIASFFALCAEFI
+123 HRIASFVALCAEFI

-150 EQKAL
+150 ERKAL

-336 LFAEIAQDHPEHIA
+336 LFAEIAQEHPEHIA

-482 DIGQIKTMFEKEW
+482 DIGQLKTMFEKEW
-495 ESLIAQC
+495 ESLMAQC
-502 DQFLYLGGNDTATHK
+502 DEFLYLGGNDTATHK
-517 YVSERLGKETIFS
+517 YVSERLG
-530 KTTSQTRGT
+530 
-539 HGSSSQNDQKVGTEL
+539 NDLLKNDLADQRY
-554 MTPDAISRMENQYSI
+554 AW
-569 LFMRGE
+569 F
-575 RPVFDEKYV
+575 
-584 LQKHPN
+584 
-590 VQWLA
+590 VQ
-595 GDGKAKAY
+595 
-603 SPPEHIPF
+603 PE
-611 HKYHVEIPAD
+611 
-621 EIDEKYKPE
+621 
-630 EIGGV
+630 
-635 LFEYFV
+635 
-641 IPPQSPQKGERIMK
+641 
-655 NKLTQ
+655 
-660 KAAALLCS
+660 
-668 KKALNR
+668 
-674 ARTAHRL
+674 
-681 LSMTAIIACL
+681 
-691 AVVPAF
+691 
-697 ADNEAL
+697 
-703 NAVNKLS
+703 
-710 DTIFAL
+710 
-716 IKAVGLICAGWGVL
+716 
-730 QLGMSVQSHD
+730 
-740 ASQRTQGV
+740 
-748 LCILGGLLI
+748 
-757 YFVKAIL
+757 
-764 TSIGAA
+764 